1 MSFGTRLAA
10 TRKQQ
15 RISQAEV
22 AIKADVHVNLLGRY
36 EREEA
41 LPSIEVATKLAN
53 VLNVSLDY
61 LTGKAKVDID
71 QSLLNK
77 VLSIQFLP
85 DEDREHI
92 TYTLDALIQHAK
104 TRMAYKK

>member
-1 MSFGTRLAA
+1 LPFTTA
-10 TRKQQ
+10 RKQQ
-15 RISQAEV
+15 RKSQAEV

-53 VLNVSLDY
+53 VLNVSLDF
-61 LTGKAKVDID
+61 LVGTTDIDID
-71 QSLLNK
+71 QLLLNQ
-77 VLSIQFLP
+77 LLTIQSLP
-85 DEDREHI
+85 NEDKEHI
-92 TYTLDALIQHAK
+92 QYAIDALIQHAK